1 MGGRKRHPQ
10 DLASLITNAD
20 TGETRMQRWMLGSV
34 LCLTLGLGSA
44 WAETT
49 KVETRERTATTTATK
64 KAVNVAIAVTDL
76 TYTDS
81 VKEYFQYTELHQKSD
96 SRSSNQH
103 QMGANTASGSNS
115 SESHSSMDLVSTA
128 GTYTHIEHGELR
140 KMTADI
146 KGEII
151 KTGAFRVTQARPYL
165 RPEKTRE
172 EKALDLERAKKLMH
186 PGAATINTQ
195 KSSPEAIYDIIDR
208 IKKGYFPGADYV
220 LFGTVNNIEFRNEL
234 NPIQGT
240 NTASR
245 SLSLD
250 LIAEF
255 SLINTRTYEV
265 RAAFSAA
272 GEGQDARL
280 VKAGAPAV
288 LAMNRGKVIRATSQ
302 SLAVDVIN
310 QLTEQFDVGRPQT
323 SATRETH
330 TEKTEKVINFR

>member
-1 MGGRKRHPQ
+1 
-10 DLASLITNAD
+10 
-20 TGETRMQRWMLGSV
+20 MQCWKLGAV
-34 LCLTLGLGSA
+34 LCLTLGHGSA

-49 KVETRERTATTTATK
+49 NVEIREKTATTTTRATA

-96 SRSSNQH
+96 SRSRNQH
-103 QMGANTASGSNS
+103 QMGERTASGSSS
-115 SESHSSMDLVSTA
+115 SESHNSLDMVSSA
-128 GTYTHIEHGELR
+128 GTYTHIDHGELR

-272 GEGQDARL
+272 GEGQDSRL
-280 VKAGAPAV
+280 VKAGVPAK
-288 LAMNRGKVIRATSQ
+288 LAMNRGKVIRETSQ

-323 SATRETH
+323 STTRETR
-330 TEKTEKVINFR
+330 TENTQKVINFR

>member
-1 MGGRKRHPQ
+1 
-10 DLASLITNAD
+10 
-20 TGETRMQRWMLGSV
+20 MQRWMLGSV
-34 LCLTLGLGSA
+34 LCLTLGHGSA

-49 KVETRERTATTTATK
+49 NVEIRQKTTTATTTA

-81 VKEYFQYTELHQKSD
+81 VKEYFQYSESHQKSD
-96 SRSSNQH
+96 SRNRNQH
-103 QMGANTASGSNS
+103 QMGERTASGSSS
-115 SESHSSMDLVSTA
+115 SESHSSSDMVSSA

-165 RPEKTRE
+165 RPEKSKE
-172 EKALDLERAKKLMH
+172 EKALDFERAKKLMH

-220 LFGTVNNIEFRNEL
+220 RFGTVNYIEFRNEL

-245 SLSLD
+245 SLNLD

-272 GEGQDARL
+272 GEGQDSRL
-280 VKAGAPAV
+280 IKAGSPAK
-288 LAMNRGKVIRATSQ
+288 LAMNRGRVIRETSQ
-302 SLAVDVIN
+302 SLAVDVIK
-310 QLTEQFDVGRPQT
+310 QLTEQFDVGGSQT
-323 SATRETH
+323 RTTQETRS
-330 TEKTEKVINFR
+330 EKTQKVINFQ